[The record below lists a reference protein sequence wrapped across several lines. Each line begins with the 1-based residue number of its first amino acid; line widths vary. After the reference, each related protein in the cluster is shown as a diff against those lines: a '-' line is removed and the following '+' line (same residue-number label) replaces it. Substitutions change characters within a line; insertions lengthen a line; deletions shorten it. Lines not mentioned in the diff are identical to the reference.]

1 MDGHSSDILISDN
14 KTHINSNLVHTN
26 KFCTTLN
33 GPTVDPSV
41 TNGETETYESKLKCE
56 CIGSNS
62 SCITTSSSFSTSL
75 TSSCK
80 MSIMNKS
87 NSISGSSRV
96 HKASAS
102 KNTSCLSSN
111 QCSMSVNVL
120 QSRPS
125 TPSLSSSF
133 NSSNT
138 SVRGLSGKSSVQGEF
153 LNFILSPIL
162 TLMLSY
168 MSFHLSFLKIGKMH
182 PFLKKKKLHIPSYT
196 QKSLVKIFSL
206 PQYEAQ

>member
-1 MDGHSSDILISDN
+1 MDGHSSDILISDS
-14 KTHINSNLVHTN
+14 KTHISSNLVHTN

-33 GPTVDPSV
+33 GPSVDPSV

-133 NSSNT
+133 NNSNT
-138 SVRGLSGKSSVQGEF
+138 STRGLSGKSSVQGGC

-162 TLMLSY
+162 DMDSVTY
-168 MSFHLSFLKIGKMH
+168 C
-182 PFLKKKKLHIPSYT
+182 
-196 QKSLVKIFSL
+196 
-206 PQYEAQ
+206 

>member
-26 KFCTTLN
+26 KFCTTTLN
-33 GPTVDPSV
+33 GPSVDPSV

-62 SCITTSSSFSTSL
+62 SCITTSL

-138 SVRGLSGKSSVQGEF
+138 SVRALSGKSSVQGDF
-153 LNFILSPIL
+153 F
-162 TLMLSY
+162 
-168 MSFHLSFLKIGKMH
+168 
-182 PFLKKKKLHIPSYT
+182 
-196 QKSLVKIFSL
+196 
-206 PQYEAQ
+206 

>member
-33 GPTVDPSV
+33 GPSVDPSV

-138 SVRGLSGKSSVQGEF
+138 SVRGLSGKSSVQGDF
-153 LNFILSPIL
+153 LKFYTNPIL
-162 TLMLSY
+162 ALMIGYYLWAY
-168 MSFHLSFLKIGKMH
+168 HL
-182 PFLKKKKLHIPSYT
+182 PF
-196 QKSLVKIFSL
+196 
-206 PQYEAQ
+206 